1 MSAHAATFDPRD
13 LRPPRERGT
22 PRAMALAI
30 VMHALLFAALW
41 FGVAW
46 RSEEPATI
54 EAELWSSLPQT
65 AAPAPRPPVQP
76 PPDPQPAPTPPKPEP
91 APRVEP
97 PPAKEADIA
106 LERKREEARRQ
117 EERRKAE
124 ETRREQERQAQIERD
139 KQAKA
144 EQKKK
149 EQEKKQAQERFDAEL
164 KKLAAMAGE
173 ATPAGKPGTGTAAQ
187 TSGPRGDA
195 TYAGRIAQRIRGNTV
210 FDVPPDLAGNPAV
223 QFRVDLDP
231 AGYVLDVRKTASSGV
246 PGFDAAVERAI
257 RKSEPFPPDATG
269 KPPRSLDIQH
279 RPKDR

>member
-1 MSAHAATFDPRD
+1 MNAPAATFDPRD

-30 VMHALLFAALW
+30 LMHALLFAALW

-54 EAELWSSLPQT
+54 EAELWSGLPQV
-65 AAPAPRPPVQP
+65 AAPAPPAPAQP
-76 PPDPQPAPTPPKPEP
+76 RPDPQPVPPRPTPV
-91 APRVEP
+91 PRVEP
-97 PPAKEADIA
+97 PQAAEADIA
-106 LERKREEARRQ
+106 LERKRNEARRQAEETKRQ

-124 ETRREQERQAQIERD
+124 EARREQEKQAQAER
-139 KQAKA
+139 KQ
-144 EQKKK
+144 K
-149 EQEKKQAQERFDAEL
+149 ELEKKQAQERFDAEL
-164 KKLAAMAGE
+164 RKLAALAGE
-173 ATPAGKPGTGTAAQ
+173 AKPAGKPSTGTAAQ

-210 FDVPPDLAGNPAV
+210 FDVPPDLAGNPGV
-223 QFRVDLDP
+223 QFHVDLDP
-231 AGYVLDVRKTASSGV
+231 AGYLLNVRKTASSGV
-246 PGFDAAVERAI
+246 PGFDEAVERAI